1 MASTSRLLSRPLFWL
16 PLVLALG
23 TALTA
28 PLFGSSPSPV
38 QTTALALLLTGTVVL
53 SGYLFVV
60 IFQPERF

>member
-1 MASTSRLLSRPLFWL
+1 
-16 PLVLALG
+16 VLALG